1 MAQKFLHGADVVAI
15 GQEVR
20 GERMPEGVAG
30 NPFGQPSPAHRLR
43 DGLLDERFVNVVA
56 SLLAGLG
63 VRLAMLLRKHELPA
77 PLAVRVRI
85 LTVQG
90 VW

>member
-1 MAQKFLHGADVVAI
+1 MANECRKVWLVTRLVA
-15 GQEVR
+15 
-20 GERMPEGVAG
+20 
-30 NPFGQPSPAHRLR
+30 QPPHRLR

-56 SLLAGLG
+56 FLLAGLG
-63 VRLAMLLRKHELPA
+63 VRPAMLLRKHELPA

>member
-30 NPFGQPSPAHRLR
+30 NPFGQPSPGAACVMAFWTS
-43 DGLLDERFVNVVA
+43 D
-56 SLLAGLG
+56 S
-63 VRLAMLLRKHELPA
+63 
-77 PLAVRVRI
+77 
-85 LTVQG
+85 
-90 VW
+90 